1 MRTHWFASIIAAP
14 LLVGGCT
21 HKHPDP
27 ADRGSPRPQVAGQAM
42 PRPIPV
48 NGFELLG
55 GDAARAISGRQR
67 LYIVRPTDT
76 TMLASRQRLWAN
88 DNYIRA
94 RVHIERV
101 GGTATYATDTSTLQR
116 LIAGVHRTTHQY
128 AALVSVSTNAS
139 PDAALVIPVVQSQS
153 SANRPGNPTVND
165 ATVVLLPTL
174 LHGVPSFTVT
184 AQYGWGE
191 RVETQLAGIGLQV
204 FQTAAGLASG
214 LPAPIAAAAAGIGA
228 EQRQKANEAVSGLL
242 SSGAPAAPVSLTLTA
257 DELRDARA
265 VLVVIYD
272 RDAIDPDAQEVLRY
286 RIEFEPMASL
296 LTFQVKADGA
306 ADYTNM
312 SETLYSRPFLGLRE
326 TSNVRFPTPRSVV
339 QHAGHEQNL
348 SEWTAYV
355 RLCQEGPLLFSSHG
369 FNTND
374 SNVLTWAALRYA
386 GPRLRPIPANADGTS
401 CPEADS
407 PILTLGLPRA
417 VRVVPP
423 RPSGS

>member
-1 MRTHWFASIIAAP
+1 MRTRSLVLIVAAP
-14 LLVGGCT
+14 LLFGGCE
-21 HKHPDP
+21 HKHADP
-27 ADRGSPRPQVAGQAM
+27 AEAGSTRLQAGVQAI
-42 PRPIPV
+42 PRPIPAH
-48 NGFELLG
+48 GFELLG
-55 GDAARAISGRQR
+55 GDAPRSISGRQR

-76 TMLASRQRLWAN
+76 TTLASRQRLWAN

-94 RVHIERV
+94 RLHIERV
-101 GGTATYATDTSTLQR
+101 GGTATYATDASTLQR
-116 LIAGVHRTTHQY
+116 LIAGVHTTTHQY

-139 PDAALVIPVVQSQS
+139 LDAALVIPVVQSQR
-153 SANRPGNPTVND
+153 SANRPANPTIND

-174 LHGVPSFTVT
+174 LNGVPSFTVT

-191 RVETQLAGIGLQV
+191 QVETQLAGIGLQV

-214 LPAPIAAAAAGIGA
+214 LPAPMAAAAAGIGA
-228 EQRQKANEAVSGLL
+228 EQRQRANEVVSGLL

-265 VLVVIYD
+265 VLVVIYN
-272 RDAIDPDAQEVLRY
+272 RDATDPDAQEILRY

-296 LTFQVKADGA
+296 LTFQVKPDGA
-306 ADYTNM
+306 ADYTTM

-326 TSNVRFPTPRSVV
+326 NSNVRFPTPRSLV
-339 QHAGHEQNL
+339 QHAGHEQDL
-348 SEWTAYV
+348 SDWTAYV
-355 RLCQEGPLLFSSHG
+355 RLCQEGPLLFSSQG

-386 GPRLRPIPANADGTS
+386 APRLRPVPANAEGTS

-407 PILTLGLPRA
+407 PILTLGLPRGA
-417 VRVVPP
+417 RVVPP